1 MHYIDTSVLVTAL
14 TAEPETSTA
23 CQWLFANQDSAYISD
38 WVLTEFSGAL
48 ALKLR
53 IGALSDE
60 SSRAA
65 RLAMTKLVK
74 GSLILLPVT
83 RACFNVA
90 AEFCDSGAD
99 LRSGDALHAAIAQ
112 AYDLTLASR
121 DRGMV
126 RGARELGLEAVLLEE
141 AS

>member
-14 TAEPETSTA
+14 TPEPHTSTA
-23 CQWLFANQDSAYISD
+23 RQWLFANQSSAYISD

-53 IGALSDE
+53 IGELSDE

-65 RLAMTKLVK
+65 RLAMAKLVK

-83 RACFNVA
+83 RACFNA
-90 AEFCDSGAD
+90 AAALCDSGAD
-99 LRSGDALHAAIAQ
+99 LRSGDALHTAIAQ
-112 AYDLTLASR
+112 AHGLALASR
-121 DRGMV
+121 DRQML
-126 RGARELGLEAVLLEE
+126 RGAERAGIRAELVGEIA
-141 AS
+141 

>member
-1 MHYIDTSVLVTAL
+1 MHYLDTSVLVTAL
-14 TAEPETSTA
+14 TAEPQTSTA
-23 CQWLFANQDSAYISD
+23 REWLFANQSSAYISD

-65 RLAMTKLVK
+65 RFAMAKLVK
-74 GSLILLPVT
+74 GSLVLLPVT
-83 RACFNVA
+83 RACFNTA

-112 AYDLTLASR
+112 AHDLTLASR
-121 DRGMV
+121 DPQMV
-126 RGARELGLEAVLLEE
+126 RGARGLGLGAVLLAET
-141 AS
+141 A